1 LKVKAEVT
9 QPVRSASARP
19 IFHTRGSRP
28 VRRCGTASQSHPQEH
43 GSAGPAGAPRVLV
56 IDDESSIR
64 MLCRVNLAASGIEV
78 LEAEDGETG
87 FELGRRELPDLI
99 LLDVMMP
106 GTDGWEI
113 ARRFAA
119 DPKTREIPV
128 VFLTARA
135 GDEDRRL
142 GEQTGGVGY
151 IVKPFDPVEIGNVV
165 QDVLTRIERGERE
178 DLRRAIVHPP
188 EEYR

>member
-1 LKVKAEVT
+1 M
-9 QPVRSASARP
+9 
-19 IFHTRGSRP
+19 
-28 VRRCGTASQSHPQEH
+28 
-43 GSAGPAGAPRVLV
+43 LV